1 MVYLTGKANAA
12 GLVPISQFRRCKISA
27 MSIYIYTHMIHLQ
40 LWSSSWGSRHQTVS
54 FCISKLISQKCQYAS
69 EAQIKTA
76 LLPINENCELPK
88 NRAERR
94 ERAKTKGSVVLP
106 NPILTQIC
114 KRTIKS
120 PGRESDGAS
129 CSRPC
134 GAHDVPT
141 KTSTC
146 HPSSGQVAKCPAGAA
161 QRPLARLI
169 YHGQRKGIKEM
180 CKECNCVKNVVVFFF
195 FIYERSGFWALHFF
209 WAKCLYLAAVPLTDV
224 RILITLK

>member
-12 GLVPISQFRRCKISA
+12 GLVPISEFRRCKISA

-134 GAHDVPT
+134 GAHDNKDVNLSPVQW
-141 KTSTC
+141 
-146 HPSSGQVAKCPAGAA
+146 PSGQVSKCPAGAA
-161 QRPLARLI
+161 QRPLAWLI

-195 FIYERSGFWALHFF
+195 LYTSALVFGPWISF
-209 WAKCLYLAAVPLTDV
+209 GPSVC
-224 RILITLK
+224 I

>member
-76 LLPINENCELPK
+76 LLPINENCELSK

-94 ERAKTKGSVVLP
+94 E
-106 NPILTQIC
+106 
-114 KRTIKS
+114 
-120 PGRESDGAS
+120 
-129 CSRPC
+129 
-134 GAHDVPT
+134 
-141 KTSTC
+141 
-146 HPSSGQVAKCPAGAA
+146 SGQKQKVQWCYPIRFSHKFANAQLSRLGGNPMELPAADPVERMMCQQRRQLVTRPVAKWPSV
-161 QRPLARLI
+161 QL
-169 YHGQRKGIKEM
+169 
-180 CKECNCVKNVVVFFF
+180 
-195 FIYERSGFWALHFF
+195 ERHNGL
-209 WAKCLYLAAVPLTDV
+209 
-224 RILITLK
+224 

>member
-1 MVYLTGKANAA
+1 M
-12 GLVPISQFRRCKISA
+12 
-27 MSIYIYTHMIHLQ
+27 
-40 LWSSSWGSRHQTVS
+40 
-54 FCISKLISQKCQYAS
+54 
-69 EAQIKTA
+69 
-76 LLPINENCELPK
+76 
-88 NRAERR
+88 
-94 ERAKTKGSVVLP
+94 LP

-195 FIYERSGFWALHFF
+195 IYERSGFWALDFF